1 MGKVDSMQDGM
12 TNFSKEMKTII
23 NYKKLSDRNP
33 RKEKQSR
40 PNNTEKIMTMIE
52 DRLIEIPQTEIQ
64 IEKQGG
70 TWVVQQL
77 GV

>member
-23 NYKKLSDRNP
+23 NCKKLSDRNP

-40 PNNTEKIMTMIE
+40 LKNTENNE
-52 DRLIEIPQTEIQ
+52 YD
-64 IEKQGG
+64 
-70 TWVVQQL
+70 
-77 GV
+77 